1 MSFLDN
7 KYVLALILVAIYF
20 VGRTVIRLAVTRVG
34 NTKNFIQAR
43 VEHIGAAL
51 IYLWSLIGLIAL
63 IAIFAIESDSVAVF
77 LGSVAAF
84 LGVAL
89 FAQWSILSNLTSS
102 IIIFFFFPYRVGDS
116 ICIYEK
122 DFNVSGRIEEIA
134 LFHIILIDNEAR
146 KHSIPNALF
155 FQKAVRID

>member
-1 MSFLDN
+1 M
-7 KYVLALILVAIYF
+7 
-20 VGRTVIRLAVTRVG
+20 
-34 NTKNFIQAR
+34 
-43 VEHIGAAL
+43 
-51 IYLWSLIGLIAL
+51 IGLL
-63 IAIFAIESDSVAVF
+63 AIFAIESDSVAVF

-122 DFNVSGRIEEIA
+122 DFSVEGRIDEIA
-134 LFHIILIDNEAR
+134 LFHIILIDVDQR

-155 FQKAVRID
+155 FQKTVRID

>member
-1 MSFLDN
+1 MISLSN
-7 KYVLALILVAIYF
+7 QYVLALLLIAVYF
-20 VGRTVIRLAVTRVG
+20 VGRWLIRTAVRRVG
-34 NTKNFIQAR
+34 NTKNFIQSR

-51 IYLWSLIGLIAL
+51 IYLWSLIGMIGLL
-63 IAIFAIESDSVAVF
+63 AIFAIESDSVAVF

-122 DFNVSGRIEEIA
+122 DFSVEGRIDEIA
-134 LFHIILIDNEAR
+134 LFHIILIDVDQR